1 MEVLDRMNALLRLAA
16 CWFLIVAA
24 LPSARGQLIIAHR
37 GASHD
42 APENTLAAFKLAI
55 EQGADGFEADFYLG
69 KDGHVVCLHD
79 ADTKRVAGKKLS
91 ATGASFEE
99 LRALDVGS
107 WKGPRW
113 KGERMP
119 TLEEVLAAVPDGKKI
134 FIELKSS
141 REVVGPMAK
150 ILAASKLSPAQ
161 IVVISFHAD
170 AIAECKKQ
178 LPHIKALWLCGMKKK
193 KDGTPPPTAE
203 QVVETLKRIGADGLD
218 AEGVV
223 EYFNAAYIERLRQL
237 GCREFHVWTID
248 DPQAADFYSR
258 LGSVSI
264 TTNRP
269 GWLRKEMAK
278 GGGN

>member
-1 MEVLDRMNALLRLAA
+1 MIAFLRLAA
-16 CWFLIVAA
+16 FSFLIVAA

-42 APENTLAAFKLAI
+42 APENTMAAFKLAVK
-55 EQGADGFEADFYLG
+55 QGADGFEADFYLG

-79 ADTKRVAGKKLS
+79 ADTKRVAGKKLLVRE
-91 ATGASFEE
+91 APFEE

-107 WKGPRW
+107 WKGPQW
-113 KGERMP
+113 KGERIP
-119 TLEEVLAAVPDGKKI
+119 ILEEVLAAVPEGKKI
-134 FIELKSS
+134 FVELKSS

-150 ILAASKLSPAQ
+150 ILAASNLRPEQ
-161 IVVISFHAD
+161 VTVISFHAD

-193 KDGTPPPTAE
+193 RDGTPPPTAE
-203 QVVETLKRIGADGLD
+203 QVAAMLKRIGADGLD
-218 AEGVV
+218 AEGAP
-223 EYFNAAYIERLRQL
+223 EHFNAAFIDRLRQL

-248 DPQAADFYSR
+248 DPKIADFYAR
-258 LGSVSI
+258 LGAASI

-269 GWLRKEMAK
+269 GWLRKEMA
-278 GGGN
+278 GQSGRGGN

>member
-1 MEVLDRMNALLRLAA
+1 MVAFLRLAVFS
-16 CWFLIVAA
+16 CLIVAA
-24 LPSARGQLIIAHR
+24 LPSARGHLIIAHR
-37 GASHD
+37 GASYD
-42 APENTLAAFKLAI
+42 APENTIAAFKLAI

-79 ADTKRVAGKKLS
+79 ADTKRVAGKKLLVRE
-91 ATGASFEE
+91 AAFEE

-107 WKGPRW
+107 WKGPQW

-119 TLEEVLAAVPDGKKI
+119 TLEEVLAAVPEGKKI

-150 ILAASKLSPAQ
+150 ILAVSKLSPEQ
-161 IVVISFHAD
+161 VVVISFHAD
-170 AIAECKKQ
+170 AIAESKKQ

-193 KDGTPPPTAE
+193 KDGTPPPTPEHVAS
-203 QVVETLKRIGADGLD
+203 TLKRTGADGLD
-218 AEGVV
+218 AEGVP
-223 EYFNAAYIERLRQL
+223 EYFNAAFIERLRQL

-248 DPQAADFYSR
+248 DPKIADFYAR
-258 LGSVSI
+258 LGAASI

-278 GGGN
+278 DGGE

>member
-1 MEVLDRMNALLRLAA
+1 MVAFLRLAA
-16 CWFLIVAA
+16 CSFLIVAA
-24 LPSARGQLIIAHR
+24 SPSARGQLIIAHR

-42 APENTLAAFKLAI
+42 APENTLSAFKLAI

-79 ADTKRVAGKKLS
+79 ADTKRVAGKKLL
-91 ATGASFEE
+91 AREAPFKE
-99 LRALDVGS
+99 LRSLDVGS
-107 WKGPRW
+107 WKGPQW
-113 KGERMP
+113 KGEQMP

-150 ILAASKLSPAQ
+150 ILAASKLSPEQ
-161 IVVISFHAD
+161 VVVISFHAD

-178 LPHIKALWLCGMKKK
+178 LPHVKALWLCGMKKK

-203 QVVETLKRIGADGLD
+203 HVAATFKRIGADGLD
-218 AEGVV
+218 AEGVP
-223 EYFNAAYIERLRQL
+223 EYFNAAFIERLRQL

-248 DPQAADFYSR
+248 DPRVAEFYAR
-258 LGSVSI
+258 LGAASI

-278 GGGN
+278 GGGE

>member
-1 MEVLDRMNALLRLAA
+1 MIALWRLAA
-16 CWFLIVAA
+16 CWFLIAAA

-55 EQGADGFEADFYLG
+55 DQGADGFEADFYLG

-79 ADTKRVAGKKLS
+79 ADTMRVSGKKLLV
-91 ATGASFEE
+91 AEAAFTE

-107 WKGPRW
+107 WKGPHW

-134 FIELKSS
+134 YIELKSS

-161 IVVISFHAD
+161 VVVISFHAD

-178 LPHIKALWLCGMKKK
+178 APHVKALWLCGMKKK

-203 QVVETLKRIGADGLD
+203 QVAATLARTGADGLD
-218 AEGVV
+218 AEGVP
-223 EYFNAAYIERLRQL
+223 EYFNAAFIERLQQL

-248 DPQAADFYSR
+248 DPQVADFYAR
-258 LGSVSI
+258 LGAASI

-278 GGGN
+278 GGKE

>member
-1 MEVLDRMNALLRLAA
+1 M
-16 CWFLIVAA
+16 
-24 LPSARGQLIIAHR
+24 
-37 GASHD
+37 
-42 APENTLAAFKLAI
+42 AAFKLAI

-79 ADTKRVAGKKLS
+79 ADTKRVAGKNLLVRE
-91 ATGASFEE
+91 APFEE

-107 WKGPRW
+107 WKGPEW

-119 TLEEVLAAVPDGKKI
+119 TLEEVLAAVPEGKKI

-150 ILAASKLSPAQ
+150 ILAASKLRPEQ
-161 IVVISFHAD
+161 ITVISFHAD
-170 AIAECKKQ
+170 AIAESKKQ

-193 KDGTPPPTAE
+193 RNGTPPPTAE
-203 QVVETLKRIGADGLD
+203 QVAATLKRTGADGLD
-218 AEGVV
+218 AEGVPEV
-223 EYFNAAYIERLRQL
+223 FNAAFIERLRQL

-248 DPQAADFYSR
+248 DPKIAEFYAR
-258 LGSVSI
+258 LGAASI

-269 GWLRKEMAK
+269 GWLRKEIAK
-278 GGGN
+278 RGGE

>member
-1 MEVLDRMNALLRLAA
+1 MCAFLRLVV
-16 CWFLIVAA
+16 CSFVFVAA
-24 LPSARGQLIIAHR
+24 DASAHAQLIIAHR

-42 APENTLAAFKLAI
+42 APENTMAAFKLAI

-79 ADTKRVAGKKLS
+79 PDTERVAGKKLS
-91 ATGASFEE
+91 ATEAPFEE

-107 WKGPRW
+107 WKGPQW

-119 TLEEVLAAVPDGKKI
+119 ILEEVLAAVPDGKKI
-134 FIELKSS
+134 FIELKSG
-141 REVVGPMAK
+141 REVVGPMTK
-150 ILAASKLSPAQ
+150 VIAASKLSPEQ
-161 IVVISFHAD
+161 IVVISFHAE

-178 LPHIKALWLCGMKKK
+178 LPNIKALWLCSMKKK

-203 QVVETLKRIGADGLD
+203 HVAATLKRTGADGLD
-218 AEGVV
+218 AEGVTN
-223 EYFNAAYIERLRQL
+223 YFNAAYIERLRQL

-248 DPQAADFYSR
+248 DPQIADFYAR
-258 LGSVSI
+258 LGAASI

-269 GWLRKEMAK
+269 GWLRKEMAMR
-278 GGGN
+278 GGD

>member
-1 MEVLDRMNALLRLAA
+1 MVAFLRLAA
-16 CWFLIVAA
+16 CSFLIVAA
-24 LPSARGQLIIAHR
+24 LPSARCQLIIAHR

-42 APENTLAAFKLAI
+42 APENTLSAFKLAI
-55 EQGADGFEADFYLG
+55 SQGADGFEADFYLG

-79 ADTKRVAGKKLS
+79 ADTKRVAGKKLL
-91 ATGASFEE
+91 AKEAPFEE
-99 LRALDVGS
+99 LRLLDVGS
-107 WKGPRW
+107 WKGPQW

-119 TLEEVLAAVPDGKKI
+119 TLEEVLAAVPEGKKI

-141 REVVGPMAK
+141 REVVGPMVK
-150 ILAASKLSPAQ
+150 ILAASKLSPEQ
-161 IVVISFHAD
+161 VVVISFHAD

-178 LPHIKALWLCGMKKK
+178 LPHVKALWLCGMKKK

-203 QVVETLKRIGADGLD
+203 LVASTLQRIGADGLD
-218 AEGVV
+218 AEGVP
-223 EYFNAAYIERLRQL
+223 EYFNSAFIEHLRQL

-248 DPQAADFYSR
+248 DPQVADFYAR
-258 LGSVSI
+258 LGAASI

-278 GGGN
+278 GGRQ

>member
-1 MEVLDRMNALLRLAA
+1 M
-16 CWFLIVAA
+16 
-24 LPSARGQLIIAHR
+24 
-37 GASHD
+37 
-42 APENTLAAFKLAI
+42 AAFELAI
-55 EQGADGFEADFYLG
+55 EQRADGFEADFYLG
-69 KDGHVVCLHD
+69 KEGHVVCLHD
-79 ADTKRVAGKKLS
+79 PDTKRVAGKKLL
-91 ATGASFEE
+91 AREAAFEE

-107 WKGPRW
+107 WKGPEW

-119 TLEEVLAAVPDGKKI
+119 ILQEVLAAVPEGKQI

-150 ILAASKLSPAQ
+150 ILAASKLRPEQ

-170 AIAECKKQ
+170 AIAESKKQ

-203 QVVETLKRIGADGLD
+203 QVAATLKRIGADGLD
-218 AEGVV
+218 AEGLP
-223 EYFNAAYIERLRQL
+223 EYFNAAFIERLRQL

-248 DPQAADFYSR
+248 DPQVADFYAM
-258 LGSVSI
+258 LGAASI

-269 GWLRKEMAK
+269 GWLRKEMGK
-278 GGGN
+278 GSGQ

>member
-1 MEVLDRMNALLRLAA
+1 MSAILRLAS

-24 LPSARGQLIIAHR
+24 APIARAQLIIAHR

-42 APENTLAAFKLAI
+42 APENTISAFKLAI
-55 EQGADGFEADFYLG
+55 KQGADGFEADFYLG
-69 KDGHVVCLHD
+69 KGGQVVCLHD
-79 ADTKRVAGKKLS
+79 ADTQRVAGKKLLVKE
-91 ATGASFEE
+91 APFEA
-99 LRALDVGS
+99 LRLLDVGS
-107 WKGPRW
+107 WKGPQW

-119 TLEEVLAAVPDGKKI
+119 TLAEVLAAVPKGKLI

-141 REVVGPMAK
+141 REIVGPMAK
-150 ILAASKLSPAQ
+150 ILAASKLSPEQ

-178 LPHIKALWLCGMKKK
+178 LPHVKALWLCGMKKK
-193 KDGTPPPTAE
+193 NDGTPPPTAE
-203 QVVETLKRIGADGLD
+203 QVAATLKHISADGLD
-218 AEGVV
+218 AEGVP

-248 DPQAADFYSR
+248 DLQVADFYAR
-258 LGSVSI
+258 LGTASI

-278 GGGN
+278 GSGE